1 MDAWISWFISSPM
14 QLDFD
19 DLTAILQHYCRNK
32 TSPNFRRPF
41 LTCWIP
47 CCFKFLE
54 FLVAE
59 KPLQSCSTSRWC
71 WTASWR
77 IICFSRFTRYGRRIW
92 SGSDDSRCMG
102 ATQLGR
108 LGCGVWCRMKPLVGW
123 SCSLSFFQVE
133 LNTCEIVRNPLCRWW
148 FNRTKGSLCIHVC
161 DIHISWCTT
170 SFYESHLSQ
179 ARSIG
184 QWSPLFRLLW
194 AMLPVH
200 TNFHTFRLFFGI
212 CFSSQKPT
220 FTFKRNWNIPW
231 NPIPKR

>member
-1 MDAWISWFISSPM
+1 M
-14 QLDFD
+14 LDS
-19 DLTAILQHYCRNK
+19 L
-32 TSPNFRRPF
+32 
-41 LTCWIP
+41 
-47 CCFKFLE
+47 CFKFLE

-59 KPLQSCSTSRWC
+59 KLLQSCSTSRWC

-77 IICFSRFTRYGRRIW
+77 IICFPRFTRYGRRIW

-123 SCSLSFFQVE
+123 SCCLSFFQVE

-161 DIHISWCTT
+161 DIHISWCTII
-170 SFYESHLSQ
+170 FYESHLSQ

-184 QWSPLFRLLW
+184 QWSPLGLLW

-200 TNFHTFRLFFGI
+200 TNPQLSGFRGYFLHGTHI
-212 CFSSQKPT
+212 HILKGT
-220 FTFKRNWNIPW
+220 ETYRKK
-231 NPIPKR
+231 PIPKR

>member
-1 MDAWISWFISSPM
+1 MYIYILISFVTSHQLAFYPCSNTPTCSRWSPSTTSPAKVAPYKVAGWDLNISFDICFDLFMDAWISWFISSPM

-19 DLTAILQHYCRNK
+19 DLSAILQHYCLNK

-77 IICFSRFTRYGRRIW
+77 IICFPRFTRYGRRIW

-123 SCSLSFFQVE
+123 SCCLSFSR
-133 LNTCEIVRNPLCRWW
+133 LN
-148 FNRTKGSLCIHVC
+148 SIHV
-161 DIHISWCTT
+161 
-170 SFYESHLSQ
+170 
-179 ARSIG
+179 
-184 QWSPLFRLLW
+184 RL
-194 AMLPVH
+194 
-200 TNFHTFRLFFGI
+200 
-212 CFSSQKPT
+212 
-220 FTFKRNWNIPW
+220 
-231 NPIPKR
+231 